1 MKRNL
6 HRRFG
11 TFAAKGFPSL
21 HCQLLHLKSDGYFQG
36 KSLSHFEKI
45 CSGSFP
51 RQLCIEY
58 GAEDFAVRVFQD
70 SGLS

>member
-11 TFAAKGFPSL
+11 TFAVKGFPSL
-21 HCQLLHLKSDGYFQG
+21 HCLLLHLKTDGYFQG

-51 RQLCIEY
+51 RKLCNEC
-58 GAEDFAVRVFQD
+58 GPADFEERVFQD